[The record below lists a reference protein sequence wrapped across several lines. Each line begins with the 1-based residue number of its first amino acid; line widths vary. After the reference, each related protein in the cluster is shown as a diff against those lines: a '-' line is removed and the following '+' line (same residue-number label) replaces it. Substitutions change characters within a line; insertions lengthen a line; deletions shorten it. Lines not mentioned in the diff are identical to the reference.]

1 LGKGVNLENL
11 SYFWTMKLFRGT
23 QFRVFVIAFWCAILI
38 NMNFYVIEVKSLKSE
53 NKALIEQAKKLLAEF
68 TEEEDSSETT
78 NPGSTF
84 PEDLTSLLHQH
95 INFSNISSLAVKNGL
110 TIFKPGML
118 LNGHYE
124 TFSPPPEHL
133 S

>member
-1 LGKGVNLENL
+1 
-11 SYFWTMKLFRGT
+11 MKVFRGT
-23 QFRVFVIAFWCAILI
+23 QFRVFVIAFWCAILL
-38 NMNFYVIEVKSLKSE
+38 NMNFYVVEVKALKSE
-53 NKALIEQAKKLLAEF
+53 NKALIEQAKKLLSEF

-78 NPGSTF
+78 NTGSSLV
-84 PEDLTSLLHQH
+84 EDLSSLLHQH
-95 INFSNISSLAVKNGL
+95 VNFSNISSIALRNGL

-124 TFSPPPEHL
+124 TFSPPPEFL